1 MLIERRQRRQTIS
14 TIPTEAHAAV
24 TPPQGS
30 RFNHI
35 FMDDTAIDDFGHH
48 PIPPA
53 DLSHVQP
60 PNPTLILLTKEHV
73 PPSPVAPLTAA
84 DKVARLKSKGKISQ
98 SVCKLPTVVLAPKST
113 NIMHRKSVIVRSLA
127 KENLSAFS
135 HTSSTATTL
144 HGNSDVDVEG
154 RGHRNFIRV
163 TREYLRDH
171 RSDICVFVETRI
183 SRRKACQT
191 IASLGFPNFFRVEA
205 RGFSGV
211 QWNDEYYD
219 EFQPSIGVRQ
229 SDSLS
234 PYLFNLT
241 MERLSHL
248 IFLVVS

>member
-113 NIMHRKSVIVRSLA
+113 NIMHRKSGLSFPSASRQPKGRIVS
-127 KENLSAFS
+127 K
-135 HTSSTATTL
+135 
-144 HGNSDVDVEG
+144 
-154 RGHRNFIRV
+154 
-163 TREYLRDH
+163 
-171 RSDICVFVETRI
+171 
-183 SRRKACQT
+183 
-191 IASLGFPNFFRVEA
+191 
-205 RGFSGV
+205 
-211 QWNDEYYD
+211 
-219 EFQPSIGVRQ
+219 
-229 SDSLS
+229 
-234 PYLFNLT
+234 
-241 MERLSHL
+241 
-248 IFLVVS
+248 IFLTLRNMGRWKYLPTRLL